1 MLAQA
6 SGSTPAAESVNAA
19 YHALL
24 TLSQG
29 LPDIAAEQT
38 RARLTSLQA
47 ELQTVIVAG
56 GDKSWN
62 HAAFVCLLQYIASTP
77 PAVVPAETQSSN
89 LLLVLLTIAFS
100 CSTASHSHPS
110 VDVYPVTDYQ
120 HSITTPALLVAG
132 QFLALYP
139 FRTTAD
145 VSAGLLLCSV
155 LLSVRYHCVI
165 KYYETYLRSKL

>member
-47 ELQTVIVAG
+47 ELQAVIVAG
-56 GDKSWN
+56 GNKSWN

-77 PAVVPAETQSSN
+77 PPVVLEDPEQQLFIT
-89 LLLVLLTIAFS
+89 LAFS
-100 CSTASHSHPS
+100 RSSA
-110 VDVYPVTDYQ
+110 
-120 HSITTPALLVAG
+120 IALTPI
-132 QFLALYP
+132 
-139 FRTTAD
+139 R
-145 VSAGLLLCSV
+145 
-155 LLSVRYHCVI
+155 RCVPRDRLPAFHYNSCAPRCGPI
-165 KYYETYLRSKL
+165 PRSLPL